1 MFATFVTAEAANAA
15 GLTTTVSVI
24 GFGLV
29 APAPMTVL
37 LVQVAVLLPTTV
49 VEQFQPVPVG
59 IEATVKPV
67 GKLSV
72 TVMVP
77 LVSSV
82 PGLLAVNVYVPLT
95 PTVKLPLCDFA
106 IVRSGSW
113 LIVVASL
120 AESLAVLVSP
130 PPETLT
136 VFVTLAGALL
146 ATVTLSVIAG

>member
-1 MFATFVTAEAANAA
+1 MFATFVTGEAAKAA

-29 APAPMTVL
+29 APAAMTVL

-59 IEATVKPV
+59 MAATVRPV
-67 GKLSV
+67 GRLSV
-72 TVMVP
+72 TVIVP
-77 LVSSV
+77 LVAKV

-106 IVRSGSW
+106 IVRSG
-113 LIVVASL
+113 
-120 AESLAVLVSP
+120 
-130 PPETLT
+130 
-136 VFVTLAGALL
+136 
-146 ATVTLSVIAG
+146 